1 MDSELVKEVMV
12 DLGERLSELGYD
24 GVLDTVEGSSVIGRA
39 CRNCRYDR
47 DKRVL
52 IHYMKDVAKTLL
64 KDKPSPRQ
72 ERAKQVLEEA
82 WQNLKLVLREQREED
97 DDDERLARR
106 QLAAPRAAL
115 VRR

>member
-24 GVLDTVEGSSVIGRA
+24 AVLETVEGSSVVGRV
-39 CRNCRYDR
+39 CQNCRHDR
-47 DKRVL
+47 DKKV
-52 IHYMKDVAKTLL
+52 IVHYMKDIAKTLV
-64 KDKPSPRQ
+64 KEKPSPRQ

-82 WQNLKLVLREQREED
+82 WQNLKLVLQEQREED

-106 QLAAPRAAL
+106 QLSAPRAAL
-115 VRR
+115 ARR